1 MTRTG
6 SSAKNKESVQTE
18 IDMESKRSSTA
29 AGHIADL
36 PEQIWWAI
44 LERLPP
50 KSVLRFRAVCKSWL
64 NRISNNNFLEEYHG
78 RQKPQHLIV
87 PVDPDNTRHKM
98 SHRVDAVDFQHPEDG
113 FRSIISFT
121 SFGVFEVFDPD
132 EETAEHLMSAVQG
145 SIGGLLLV
153 SFEHRCYICN
163 PGTKESR
170 RLPQLDDHEILGLYM
185 LGDEFRVLYL
195 KEDEEGDAEFFV
207 LSVHQSLSNKSIG
220 YCPVSPAANLPEI
233 DGPKKLGFSLQSSAI
248 EPPAMVGANLYWA
261 PLELWPREITVF
273 DYQSELFHWM
283 KLPKT
288 KERSKSNTN
297 NTMKVLELDGE
308 LGLSLHR
315 RGESSV
321 ELWVLDSLKMW
332 ELKHSIQLPVAD
344 ITGFGA
350 HTWDPFLMSM
360 DGGVI
365 VRCVSQGQGQGG
377 EGQQGTQALLYC
389 NRHGELAPGP
399 LFVGDL
405 AAPAIHLFKQ
415 SIRRHAL
422 FQGHQQDATSP
433 LSLFRDL

>member
-18 IDMESKRSSTA
+18 IDMESKGSSRA

-64 NRISNNNFLEEYHG
+64 NCISNNNFLEEYHG

-87 PVDPDNTRHKM
+87 PVDPDNTKHKR
-98 SHRVDAVDFQHPEDG
+98 SHRVDAVDFEHPEDG
-113 FRSIISFT
+113 VRSIICFT
-121 SFGVFEVFDPD
+121 SFGLFEGFDPD
-132 EETAEHLMSAVQG
+132 EEAAEYLMSAVQG

-153 SFEHRCYICN
+153 SFEHRSYICN

-170 RLPQLDDHEILGLYM
+170 RLPQLDDHEVLGLYM
-185 LGDEFRVLYL
+185 LGDEFR
-195 KEDEEGDAEFFV
+195 
-207 LSVHQSLSNKSIG
+207 
-220 YCPVSPAANLPEI
+220 
-233 DGPKKLGFSLQSSAI
+233 GPTLA
-248 EPPAMVGANLYWA
+248 PPAMVGANLYWA
-261 PLELWPREITVF
+261 PTELWPDITVF
-273 DYQSELFHWM
+273 DCQSELFHWM

-288 KERSKSNTN
+288 KELIKSNDSK
-297 NTMKVLELDGE
+297 TMKVLELDGE

-365 VRCVSQGQGQGG
+365 VRCVSQGQGQGQG
-377 EGQQGTQALLYC
+377 GDGQQGTQALLYC
-389 NRHGELAPGP
+389 NRDGELAPGP

-415 SIRRHAL
+415 SIRRYAL